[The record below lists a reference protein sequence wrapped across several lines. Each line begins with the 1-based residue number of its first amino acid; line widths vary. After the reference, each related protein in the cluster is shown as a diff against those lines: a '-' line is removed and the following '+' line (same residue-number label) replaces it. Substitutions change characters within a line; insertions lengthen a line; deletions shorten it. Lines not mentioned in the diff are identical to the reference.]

1 MERGAGITLELLGL
15 DIFQVTILAALQG
28 ATEFLPISSSGHLI
42 LPSLIFAWNDQGLT
56 FDIAVHVGTL
66 FAVLV
71 YFRDDLQRLAFA
83 LTLSVFQRKHSE
95 DSKLAW
101 MLLAA
106 TIPAG
111 LSGLLFATQVEQ
123 YGRSLILIGIT
134 SIFFGLLMFVS
145 DRSGSKQLTLADMN
159 WKTALLIG
167 FSQALALIPGT
178 SRSGVT
184 MTAALFCNLDRAAA
198 ARFSFLL
205 AIPIIIA
212 LGLLR
217 GIQLLQTDTESVE
230 WLVLLYAIFIS
241 AVVAY
246 LCIHYFLQLIERIGF
261 LPFVIYRVLLGI
273 ALILLAL

>member
-1 MERGAGITLELLGL
+1 MERGAGITVELQGL
-15 DIFQVTILAALQG
+15 DFFQVTILAALQG

-42 LPSLIFAWNDQGLT
+42 LPSLLFAWNDQGLT
-56 FDIAVHVGTL
+56 FDVAVHVGTL
-66 FAVLV
+66 FAVLI
-71 YFRDDLQRLAFA
+71 YFKDDLQRLVLA
-83 LTLSVFQRKHSE
+83 LTMCVFRREQSQ

-111 LSGLLFATQVEQ
+111 LSGLLFASQVEQ
-123 YGRSLILIGIT
+123 YGRSLLLIGIT
-134 SIFFGLLMFVS
+134 SIGFGLLLLVS
-145 DRSGSKQLTLADMN
+145 DRIGNKQRILADMN

-167 FSQALALIPGT
+167 FAQILALIPGT

-205 AIPIIIA
+205 AIPIIA
-212 LGLLR
+212 ASGLLR
-217 GIQLLQTDTESVE
+217 GIQLLRDGTESVE

-246 LCIHYFLQLIERIGF
+246 LCIHYFLQLIERFGF

-273 ALILLAL
+273 ALILFAL

>member
-1 MERGAGITLELLGL
+1 MEGGVGIILELLGL
-15 DIFQVTILAALQG
+15 DFFQVTILAVLQG

-42 LPSLIFAWNDQGLT
+42 LPSLIFSMKDQGLT

-71 YFRDDLQRLAFA
+71 YFRSDLQRLVFA
-83 LTLSVFQRKHSE
+83 MTLSVFKRKHSK

-101 MLLAA
+101 MLLAS

-123 YGRSLILIGIT
+123 YARSLILIGFT
-134 SIFFGLLMFVS
+134 SIIFGLLLFVS

-167 FSQALALIPGT
+167 FSQVLALIPGT

-205 AIPIIIA
+205 AIPIIA
-212 LGLLR
+212 ASGLLR
-217 GIQLLQTDTESVE
+217 GIQFLQTDTESVE
-230 WLVLLYAIFIS
+230 WIVLLYAIFIS

-261 LPFVIYRVLLGI
+261 LPFVIYRILLGI
-273 ALILLAL
+273 VLIFLAL

>member
-1 MERGAGITLELLGL
+1 MGRGVEITLELQGL
-15 DIFQVTILAALQG
+15 DFFQVTILAVLQG
-28 ATEFLPISSSGHLI
+28 ATEFLPVSSSGHLI
-42 LPSLIFAWNDQGLT
+42 LPSLLFAWHDQGLT
-56 FDIAVHVGTL
+56 FDVAVHVGTL
-66 FAVLV
+66 FAVLI
-71 YFRDDLQRLAFA
+71 YFKDELQRLVFA
-83 LTLSVFQRKHSE
+83 LILSVFQRKNSE

-111 LSGLLFATQVEQ
+111 LSGLLLASQVEQ
-123 YGRSLILIGIT
+123 YSRSLILIGVT
-134 SIFFGLLMFVS
+134 SIGFGLLLFVS
-145 DRSGSKQLTLADMN
+145 DRFGSKQRTLADMN

-167 FSQALALIPGT
+167 FSQVLALIPGT

-205 AIPIIIA
+205 AIPIITA
-212 LGLLR
+212 SGLLR
-217 GIQLLQTDTESVE
+217 GIQLLQAETESVE
-230 WLVLLYAIFIS
+230 WFVLLYAIFIS

-246 LCIHYFLQLIERIGF
+246 LCIRYFLQLIERFGF

>member
-1 MERGAGITLELLGL
+1 MEGGVGIILELLGL
-15 DIFQVTILAALQG
+15 DFFQVTILAVLQG

-42 LPSLIFAWNDQGLT
+42 LPSLIFSVKDQGLT

-66 FAVLV
+66 FAVLA
-71 YFRDDLQRLAFA
+71 YFRGDLQRLVFA
-83 LTLSVFQRKHSE
+83 MILSVFQRKHSK

-101 MLLAA
+101 MLLAS

-111 LSGLLFATQVEQ
+111 LGGLLFATQVEQ
-123 YGRSLILIGIT
+123 YGRSLILIGIA
-134 SIFFGLLMFVS
+134 SIVFGLLLFVS

-167 FSQALALIPGT
+167 FSQVLALIPGT

-205 AIPIIIA
+205 AIPIITA
-212 LGLLR
+212 SGLLR
-217 GIQLLQTDTESVE
+217 GIQLLQTDTESVG

>member
-1 MERGAGITLELLGL
+1 MERGAGITVELQGL
-15 DIFQVTILAALQG
+15 DFFQVTILAALQG

-42 LPSLIFAWNDQGLT
+42 LPSLLFAWNDQGLT
-56 FDIAVHVGTL
+56 FDVAVHVGTL
-66 FAVLV
+66 FAVLI
-71 YFRDDLQRLAFA
+71 YFKDDLQRLVLA
-83 LTLSVFQRKHSE
+83 LTMSVFRREQSQ

-111 LSGLLFATQVEQ
+111 FSGLLFASQVEQ
-123 YGRSLILIGIT
+123 YGRSLLLIGIT
-134 SIFFGLLMFVS
+134 SIGFGLLLLVS
-145 DRSGSKQLTLADMN
+145 DRIGNKQRTLADMN

-167 FSQALALIPGT
+167 FAQILALIPGT

-205 AIPIIIA
+205 AIPIIA
-212 LGLLR
+212 ASGLLR
-217 GIQLLQTDTESVE
+217 GIQLLRDGTESVE

-246 LCIHYFLQLIERIGF
+246 LCIHYFLQLIERFGF

-273 ALILLAL
+273 ALILFAL

>member
-1 MERGAGITLELLGL
+1 MERGAGITLELQGL
-15 DIFQVTILAALQG
+15 DFFQVTILAVLQG

-42 LPSLIFAWNDQGLT
+42 LPSLLFSWNDQGLT
-56 FDIAVHVGTL
+56 FDVAVHVGTL
-66 FAVLV
+66 FAVLI
-71 YFRDDLQRLAFA
+71 YFRDDLQRLVFA
-83 LTLSVFQRKHSE
+83 LTLSIFQRKHSE

-111 LSGLLFATQVEQ
+111 LCGLLFASQVEQ
-123 YGRSLILIGIT
+123 YGRSLILIGTT
-134 SIFFGLLMFVS
+134 SIGFGLLLFVS
-145 DRSGSKQLTLADMN
+145 DRRGSKQLTLADMN

-167 FSQALALIPGT
+167 FSQILALIPGT

-205 AIPIIIA
+205 AIPIITA
-212 LGLLR
+212 SGLLR
-217 GIQLLQTDTESVE
+217 GIQLLQADTESVE

-246 LCIHYFLQLIERIGF
+246 LCIHYFLQLIERFGF
-261 LPFVIYRVLLGI
+261 LPFVVYRVLLGI
-273 ALILLAL
+273 ALIFLAL

>member
-1 MERGAGITLELLGL
+1 MELQEL
-15 DIFQVTILAALQG
+15 DFFQVTFLAVLQG

-42 LPSLIFAWNDQGLT
+42 LPSLLFAWNDQGLT
-56 FDIAVHVGTL
+56 FDVAVHVGTL
-66 FAVLV
+66 FAVLL
-71 YFRDDLQRLAFA
+71 YFRVDLQRLIIA
-83 LTLSVFQRKHSE
+83 LTLSVFQREHST

-111 LSGLLFATQVEQ
+111 LGGLLFASQVEQ
-123 YGRSLILIGIT
+123 YARSLVLIGGT
-134 SIFFGLLMFVS
+134 SIGFGLLLFVS
-145 DRSGSKQLTLADMN
+145 DRLGSKQRSLAQMN
-159 WKTALLIG
+159 WKTALLIAL
-167 FSQALALIPGT
+167 SQVFALIPGT

-205 AIPIIIA
+205 AIPIIA
-212 LGLLR
+212 ASGLLR
-217 GIQLLQTDTESVE
+217 GIELLHLGTESVE

-246 LCIHYFLQLIERIGF
+246 FCIHYFLQLIERIGF

>member
-1 MERGAGITLELLGL
+1 MGRGAGIKLELQGL
-15 DIFQVTILAALQG
+15 DFFQVTILAVLQG
-28 ATEFLPISSSGHLI
+28 ATEFLPVSSSGHLI
-42 LPSLIFAWNDQGLT
+42 LPSLLFAWHDQGLT
-56 FDIAVHVGTL
+56 FDVAVHVGTL
-66 FAVLV
+66 FAVLI
-71 YFRDDLQRLAFA
+71 YFRDELQRLVFA
-83 LTLSVFQRKHSE
+83 LILSVFQRKNSE

-111 LSGLLFATQVEQ
+111 LSGLLLASQVEQ
-123 YGRSLILIGIT
+123 YSRSLILIGVT
-134 SIFFGLLMFVS
+134 SIGFGLLLFVS
-145 DRSGSKQLTLADMN
+145 DRFGSKQRTLADMN

-167 FSQALALIPGT
+167 FSQVLALIPGT

-205 AIPIIIA
+205 AIPIITA
-212 LGLLR
+212 SGLLR
-217 GIQLLQTDTESVE
+217 GIQLLQADTESVE
-230 WLVLLYAIFIS
+230 WFVLLYAIFIS

-246 LCIHYFLQLIERIGF
+246 LCIRYFLQLIERFGF

>member
-1 MERGAGITLELLGL
+1 MERGVGITLELLGL

-71 YFRDDLQRLAFA
+71 YFRDDLQRLVFA

-123 YGRSLILIGIT
+123 YARSLILIGFT
-134 SIFFGLLMFVS
+134 SIIFGLLLFVS

-167 FSQALALIPGT
+167 FSQVLALIPGT

-205 AIPIIIA
+205 AIPIIA
-212 LGLLR
+212 ASGLLR
-217 GIQLLQTDTESVE
+217 GIQFLQTDTESVE
-230 WLVLLYAIFIS
+230 WIVLLYAIFIS

-261 LPFVIYRVLLGI
+261 LPFVIYRILLGI
-273 ALILLAL
+273 VLIFLAL

>member
-1 MERGAGITLELLGL
+1 MERGAGITVELQGL
-15 DIFQVTILAALQG
+15 DFFQVTILAALQG

-42 LPSLIFAWNDQGLT
+42 LPSLLFAWNDQGLT
-56 FDIAVHVGTL
+56 FDVAVHVGTL
-66 FAVLV
+66 FAVLI
-71 YFRDDLQRLAFA
+71 YFKDDLQRLVLA
-83 LTLSVFQRKHSE
+83 LTMCVFRREQSQ

-111 LSGLLFATQVEQ
+111 LSGLLFASQVEQ
-123 YGRSLILIGIT
+123 YGRSLLLIGIT
-134 SIFFGLLMFVS
+134 SIGFGLLLLVS
-145 DRSGSKQLTLADMN
+145 DRIGNKQRILADMN

-167 FSQALALIPGT
+167 FAQILALIPGT

-205 AIPIIIA
+205 AIPIIA
-212 LGLLR
+212 ASGLLR
-217 GIQLLQTDTESVE
+217 GIQLLRDGTESVE

-241 AVVAY
+241 AVIAY
-246 LCIHYFLQLIERIGF
+246 LCIHYFLQLIERFGF

-273 ALILLAL
+273 ALILFAL

>member
-1 MERGAGITLELLGL
+1 MERGAGITVELQGL
-15 DIFQVTILAALQG
+15 DFFQVTILAALQG

-42 LPSLIFAWNDQGLT
+42 LPSLLFAWNDQGLT
-56 FDIAVHVGTL
+56 FDVAVHVGTL
-66 FAVLV
+66 FAVLI
-71 YFRDDLQRLAFA
+71 YFKDDLQRLVLA
-83 LTLSVFQRKHSE
+83 LTMSVYRREQSQ

-111 LSGLLFATQVEQ
+111 FSGLLFASQVEQ
-123 YGRSLILIGIT
+123 YGRSLLLIGIT
-134 SIFFGLLMFVS
+134 SIGFGLLLLVS
-145 DRSGSKQLTLADMN
+145 DRIGNKQRTLADMN

-167 FSQALALIPGT
+167 FAQILALIPGT

-205 AIPIIIA
+205 AIPIIA
-212 LGLLR
+212 ASGLLR
-217 GIQLLQTDTESVE
+217 GIQLLRDGTESVE

-246 LCIHYFLQLIERIGF
+246 LCIHYFLQLIERFGF

-273 ALILLAL
+273 ALILFAL

>member
-1 MERGAGITLELLGL
+1 MERGAGITVELQGL
-15 DIFQVTILAALQG
+15 DFFQVTILAALQG

-42 LPSLIFAWNDQGLT
+42 LPSLLFAWNDQGLT
-56 FDIAVHVGTL
+56 FDVAVHVGTL
-66 FAVLV
+66 FAVLI
-71 YFRDDLQRLAFA
+71 YFKDDLQRLVLA
-83 LTLSVFQRKHSE
+83 LTMSVFRREQSQ

-111 LSGLLFATQVEQ
+111 LSGLLFASQVEQ
-123 YGRSLILIGIT
+123 YGRSLLLIGIT
-134 SIFFGLLMFVS
+134 SIGFGLLLLVS
-145 DRSGSKQLTLADMN
+145 DRIGNKQRTLADMN

-167 FSQALALIPGT
+167 FAQILALIPGT

-205 AIPIIIA
+205 AIPIIA
-212 LGLLR
+212 ASGLLR
-217 GIQLLQTDTESVE
+217 GIQLLRDGTESVE

-246 LCIHYFLQLIERIGF
+246 LCIHYFLQLIERFGF

-273 ALILLAL
+273 ALILFAL

>member
-1 MERGAGITLELLGL
+1 MERGVGITLELLGL

-71 YFRDDLQRLAFA
+71 YFRDDLQRLVFA

-241 AVVAY
+241 ALVAY

>member
-1 MERGAGITLELLGL
+1 MGRGVGITLELQGL
-15 DIFQVTILAALQG
+15 DFFQVTILAVLQG
-28 ATEFLPISSSGHLI
+28 ATEFLPVSSSGHLI
-42 LPSLIFAWNDQGLT
+42 LPSLLFAWHDQGLT
-56 FDIAVHVGTL
+56 FDVAVHVGTL
-66 FAVLV
+66 FAVLI
-71 YFRDDLQRLAFA
+71 YFRDELQRLVFA
-83 LTLSVFQRKHSE
+83 LILSVFQRKNSE

-111 LSGLLFATQVEQ
+111 LSGLLLASQVEQ
-123 YGRSLILIGIT
+123 YSRSLILIGVT
-134 SIFFGLLMFVS
+134 SIGFGLLLFVS
-145 DRSGSKQLTLADMN
+145 DRFGSKQRTLADMN

-167 FSQALALIPGT
+167 FSQVLALIPGT

-198 ARFSFLL
+198 VRFSFLL
-205 AIPIIIA
+205 AIPIITA
-212 LGLLR
+212 SGLLR
-217 GIQLLQTDTESVE
+217 GIQLLQAETKSVE
-230 WLVLLYAIFIS
+230 WFVLLYAIFIS

-246 LCIHYFLQLIERIGF
+246 LCIRYFLQLIERFGF

>member
-1 MERGAGITLELLGL
+1 MGRGVGITLELQGL
-15 DIFQVTILAALQG
+15 DFFQVTILAVLQG
-28 ATEFLPISSSGHLI
+28 ATEFLPVSSSGHLI
-42 LPSLIFAWNDQGLT
+42 LPSLLFAWHDQGLT
-56 FDIAVHVGTL
+56 FDVAVHVGTL
-66 FAVLV
+66 FAVLI
-71 YFRDDLQRLAFA
+71 YFRDELQRLVFA
-83 LTLSVFQRKHSE
+83 LILSVFQRKNSE

-111 LSGLLFATQVEQ
+111 LSGLLLASQVEE
-123 YGRSLILIGIT
+123 YSRSLILIGVT
-134 SIFFGLLMFVS
+134 SIGFGLLLFVS
-145 DRSGSKQLTLADMN
+145 DRFGSKQRTLADMN

-205 AIPIIIA
+205 AIPIITA
-212 LGLLR
+212 SGLLR
-217 GIQLLQTDTESVE
+217 GIQLLQADTESVE
-230 WLVLLYAIFIS
+230 WFVLLYAIFIS

-246 LCIHYFLQLIERIGF
+246 LCIRYFLQLIERFGF

>member
-1 MERGAGITLELLGL
+1 MERGVGITLELLGL

-71 YFRDDLQRLAFA
+71 YFRDDLQRLVFA

-106 TIPAG
+106 TIPTG

-241 AVVAY
+241 ALVAY

>member
-1 MERGAGITLELLGL
+1 MGRGVGITLELQGL
-15 DIFQVTILAALQG
+15 DFFQVTILAVLQG
-28 ATEFLPISSSGHLI
+28 ATEFLPVSSSGHLL
-42 LPSLIFAWNDQGLT
+42 LPSLLFAWHDQGLT
-56 FDIAVHVGTL
+56 FDVAVHVGTL
-66 FAVLV
+66 FAVLI
-71 YFRDDLQRLAFA
+71 YFRDELQRLVFA
-83 LTLSVFQRKHSE
+83 LILSVFQRKNSE

-111 LSGLLFATQVEQ
+111 LSGLLLASQVEQ
-123 YGRSLILIGIT
+123 YSRSLILIGVT
-134 SIFFGLLMFVS
+134 SIGFGLLLFVS
-145 DRSGSKQLTLADMN
+145 DRFGSKQRTLADMN

-167 FSQALALIPGT
+167 FSQVLALIPGT

-198 ARFSFLL
+198 VRFSFLL
-205 AIPIIIA
+205 AIPIITA
-212 LGLLR
+212 SGLLR
-217 GIQLLQTDTESVE
+217 GIQLLQAETESVE
-230 WLVLLYAIFIS
+230 WFVLLYAIFIS

-246 LCIHYFLQLIERIGF
+246 LCIRYFLQLIERFGF